1 MKLGFFIIGLLLIT
15 IVIIDRYS
23 EEKNPQTEQTHTFIR
38 NKNPIRFE
46 KQDNV
51 RTKIFGILYEINK
64 IKKKVRY
71 IPGEL
76 IVDDFELS
84 QNDQF
89 LDLLDL
95 LFEQDKL
102 IMIEIP
108 DQKSIRESLRLAGFS
123 TDFIT
128 LSKYGIWRIKIK
140 E

>member
-123 TDFIT
+123 SDFIT
-128 LSKYGIWRIKIK
+128 LSKDGIWRIKIK

>member
-1 MKLGFFIIGLLLIT
+1 MKLGLVIIGLLLIT

-23 EEKNPQTEQTHTFIR
+23 EEKNPQTEQTHAFIR

-123 TDFIT
+123 ADFIT
-128 LSKYGIWRIKIK
+128 LSKDGIWRIKIK